1 MELLQRLQGGVSVR
15 CVSEEY
21 GVGSTTIYDFKKQK
35 DKLLNFYSDGV
46 GQKLMKL

>member
-1 MELLQRLQGGVSVR
+1 MECGVSVR

-21 GVGSTTIYDFKKQK
+21 GVGTATIYDFKKQK
-35 DKLLNFYSDGV
+35 DKLLNFYSDSD